1 MKLPISYRPDI
12 DGMRAIA
19 VLLVILFHAN
29 FQLFSGGY
37 IGVDVFFV
45 LSGYLITLTIDKE
58 MSENRFSFQQFYLR
72 RIRRIIPVLVFVMIV
87 VTIPAYLILFADNL
101 ESFARTLLHTLV
113 STNNFHLWIIMK
125 DYFAENSDLIPFLH
139 TWSLSVEEQFYF
151 VWPLLLLV
159 LHKFLSGKSRLFFIL
174 FFVVIMLALSVYLT
188 KTNLNMAYFLLPAR
202 FFELAMGACLAMYWE
217 KLPSLSKKYN
227 SIISIIGMLL
237 IIIPAIELTKHSSF
251 PGFNAFWPCLG
262 ACFLIYT
269 GKSKEKQGILNTV
282 LQHKILVWVGL
293 LSYSLYLW
301 HWPIFTFIKYL
312 GINLDGIIRIGAIAL
327 TFLLSYFSWKFV
339 EQSFRIKYKF
349 EFKGTMLKV
358 FIPSVILIIGIY
370 GILDHKNGFP
380 ERFPNLSEF
389 NPKENYPNK
398 VRQNCFDQFQIG
410 NCDECFLGVKKEKL
424 DGMLIGDSFGNHTA
438 AFLDI
443 LAKDADLYFHDSTAG
458 GYPVLNKLDENG
470 NPIFSPEYAQNRLEY
485 AKQFNTIFIAAN
497 WDEQGK
503 SNSPN
508 YLSIVNTIEELIKIG
523 KKVVIFDCL
532 RATTELNLHKAKLV
546 KSGNMVFF
554 NDTDFRIPMYN
565 RPNDYI
571 VYVLK
576 QKFPEILVID
586 LNDAMCTDGKCNI
599 QLENTIIYRNFN
611 HLNTSGAELMAK
623 KYIELKGNP
632 LKKQNIQHIYKQQSS
647 KPLNSAL

>member
-29 FQLFSGGY
+29 FSLFSGGY

-72 RIRRIIPVLVFVMIV
+72 RIRRIIPVLVFIMLI

-101 ESFARTLLHTLV
+101 ESYGRTLLHTIL
-113 STNNFHLWIIMK
+113 STNNFHLWVILK

-151 VWPLLLLV
+151 VWPVLLLV
-159 LHKFLSGKSRLFFIL
+159 LHKFLTTKNRLLFIVL
-174 FFVVIMLALSVYLT
+174 FVIAMLVLSIYLT
-188 KTNLNMAYFLLPAR
+188 KTNMNMAYFLLPAR
-202 FFELAMGACLAMYWE
+202 FFELGMGACLAMYWD
-217 KLPSLSKKYN
+217 KLPTFAKQYN
-227 SIISIIGMLL
+227 GFISIIGMVL
-237 IIIPAIELTKHSSF
+237 IVLPAVMLTKGSAF
-251 PGFNAFWPCLG
+251 PGLNAFWPCLG
-262 ACFLIYT
+262 TCLLIYT
-269 GKSKEKQGILNTV
+269 GKTTENQGILNTI
-282 LQHKILVWVGL
+282 LQNKLLVWVGL

-312 GINLDGIIRIGAIAL
+312 GVNLEGTIRIGAILL
-327 TFLLSYFSWKFV
+327 TFVLSYLSWKYV
-339 EQSFRIKYKF
+339 EQPFRIKYKF
-349 EFKGTMLKV
+349 DFKRTMLYV
-358 FIPSVILIIGIY
+358 FVPSLVLIAAIY
-370 GILDHKNGFP
+370 GILDAKDGFP
-380 ERFPNLSEF
+380 NRFPNLAEF
-389 NPKENYPNK
+389 NPKANYPNK
-398 VRQNCFDQFQIG
+398 VRQNCFDQFKIG

-443 LAKDADLYFHDSTAG
+443 LAKDAGLYLHDSTAG

-470 NPIFSPEYAQNRLEY
+470 NPVFPPEYAINRLQY
-485 AKQFNTIFIAAN
+485 AKQFDTIYIAAN
-497 WDEQGK
+497 WDEQGT

-508 YLSIVNTIEELIKIG
+508 YLSIVKTVGELIKLG

-532 RATTELNLHKAKLV
+532 RASTELNLHKAKLV

-554 NDTDFRIPMYN
+554 KDTDFRIPMYE

-571 VYVLK
+571 VYVMK
-576 QKFPEILVID
+576 QKFPELIVID
-586 LNDAMCTDGKCNI
+586 LNDAMCKDGKCDI
-599 QLENTIIYRNFN
+599 QLDNTIVYRNFN
-611 HLNTSGAELMAK
+611 HLNTSGAEMMAK

-632 LKKQNIQHIYKQQSS
+632 LKK
-647 KPLNSAL
+647 

>member
-29 FQLFSGGY
+29 FSLFSGGY

-72 RIRRIIPVLVFVMIV
+72 RIRRIIPVLVFVMLV
-87 VTIPAYLILFADNL
+87 VTIPAYFILFADNL
-101 ESFARTLLHTLV
+101 ESYGRTLLHTIL
-113 STNNFHLWIIMK
+113 STNNFHLWIILK

-159 LHKFLSGKSRLFFIL
+159 LHKFLNTKNRLLFIVV
-174 FFVVIMLALSVYLT
+174 FVIAMLVWSIYLT
-188 KTNLNMAYFLLPAR
+188 KTNMNMAYFLLPAR
-202 FFELAMGACLAMYWE
+202 FFELGMGACLAMYWD
-217 KLPSLSKKYN
+217 KLPVTSKQYN
-227 SIISIIGMLL
+227 GIISIIGMVL
-237 IIIPAIELTKHSSF
+237 IIIPAVVLTKGSAF
-251 PGFNAFWPCLG
+251 PGLNAFWPCLG
-262 ACFLIYT
+262 TCLLIYT
-269 GKSKEKQGILNTV
+269 GKTTENQGILNSI
-282 LQHKILVWVGL
+282 LQNKLLVWVGL

-312 GINLDGIIRIGAIAL
+312 GVTLDGTIRIGAIVL
-327 TFLLSYFSWKFV
+327 TFVLSYLSWKYV
-339 EQSFRIKYKF
+339 EQPFRIQFKF
-349 EFKGTMLKV
+349 DFKRTMLYV
-358 FIPSVILIIGIY
+358 FLPSLVIIAGLY
-370 GILDHKNGFP
+370 GLLDAKDGFP
-380 ERFPNLSEF
+380 NRFPNLAEF
-389 NPKENYPNK
+389 NPKVNYPNK
-398 VRQNCFDQFQIG
+398 VRQNCFDQFKIG

-443 LAKDADLYFHDSTAG
+443 LAKDAGLYLHDSTAG

-470 NPIFSPEYAQNRLEY
+470 NPVFAPEYAVNRLQY
-485 AKQFNTIFIAAN
+485 AKQFDTIYIAAN

-508 YLSIVNTIEELIKIG
+508 YVSIVKTVGELIKLG

-532 RATTELNLHKAKLV
+532 RASTELNLHKAKLV

-554 NDTDFRIPMYN
+554 KDTDFSIPMYE

-571 VYVLK
+571 VYVMK
-576 QKFPEILVID
+576 QKFPEVVVID
-586 LNDAMCTDGKCNI
+586 LNEAMCSDGRCDI
-599 QLENTIIYRNFN
+599 QLDNTIVYRNFN
-611 HLNTSGAELMAK
+611 HLNTSGAEMMAK

-632 LKKQNIQHIYKQQSS
+632 LKK
-647 KPLNSAL
+647 

>member
-29 FQLFSGGY
+29 FSLFSGGY

-72 RIRRIIPVLVFVMIV
+72 RIRRIIPVLVFVMLV
-87 VTIPAYLILFADNL
+87 VTIPAYFILFADNL
-101 ESFARTLLHTLV
+101 ESYGRTLLHTIL
-113 STNNFHLWIIMK
+113 STNNFHLWIILK

-159 LHKFLSGKSRLFFIL
+159 LHKFLNTKNRLLFIVV
-174 FFVVIMLALSVYLT
+174 FVIAMLVWSIYLT
-188 KTNLNMAYFLLPAR
+188 KTNMNMAYFLLPAR
-202 FFELAMGACLAMYWE
+202 FFELGMGACLAMYWD
-217 KLPSLSKKYN
+217 KLPVTSKQYN
-227 SIISIIGMLL
+227 GIISIIGMVL
-237 IIIPAIELTKHSSF
+237 IIIPAVVLTKGSAF
-251 PGFNAFWPCLG
+251 PGLNAFWPCLG
-262 ACFLIYT
+262 TCLLIYT
-269 GKSKEKQGILNTV
+269 GKTTENQGILNSI
-282 LQHKILVWVGL
+282 LQNKLLVWVGL

-312 GINLDGIIRIGAIAL
+312 GVTLDGTIRIGAIVL
-327 TFLLSYFSWKFV
+327 TFVLSYLSWKYV
-339 EQSFRIKYKF
+339 EQPFRIQFKF
-349 EFKGTMLKV
+349 DFKRTMLYV
-358 FIPSVILIIGIY
+358 FLPSLVIIAGLY
-370 GILDHKNGFP
+370 GLLDAKDGFP
-380 ERFPNLSEF
+380 NRFPNLAEF
-389 NPKENYPNK
+389 NPKVNYPNK
-398 VRQNCFDQFQIG
+398 VRQNCFDQFKIG

-443 LAKDADLYFHDSTAG
+443 LAKDAGLYLHDSTAG

-470 NPIFSPEYAQNRLEY
+470 NPVFAPEYAVNRLQY
-485 AKQFNTIFIAAN
+485 AKQFDTIYIAAN

-508 YLSIVNTIEELIKIG
+508 YVSIVKTVGELIKLG

-532 RATTELNLHKAKLV
+532 RASTELNLHKAKLV

-554 NDTDFRIPMYN
+554 KDTDFSIPMYE

-571 VYVLK
+571 VYVMK
-576 QKFPEILVID
+576 QKFPEVMIID
-586 LNDAMCTDGKCNI
+586 LNDAMCNDGRCDI
-599 QLENTIIYRNFN
+599 QLDNTIVYRNFN
-611 HLNTSGAELMAK
+611 HLNTSGAEMMAK

-632 LKKQNIQHIYKQQSS
+632 LKK
-647 KPLNSAL
+647 